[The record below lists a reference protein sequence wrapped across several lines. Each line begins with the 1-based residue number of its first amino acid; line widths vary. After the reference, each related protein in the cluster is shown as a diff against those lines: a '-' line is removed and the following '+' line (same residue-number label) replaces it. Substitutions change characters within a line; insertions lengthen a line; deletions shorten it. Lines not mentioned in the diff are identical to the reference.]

1 MKKAKLLLTAFSAV
15 VLIGL
20 TVSSCKKSTS
30 SAPTPSPASEET
42 QTTLDNSNAE
52 HTVSDIT
59 EMASQASDGS
69 ASLGAY
75 RTDANDQVCGLSCA
89 SIVRD
94 TVNKTVV
101 ITFNGSAPCL
111 DGHTRSG
118 VITVNYSGSA
128 VGAKHYRDP
137 GFSCSITSTNYVV
150 DGNQVNIINKTVT
163 NTTQPGFNPMSTNLT
178 WSVNAHVSI
187 VKATG
192 GTIDWTCLRTKTLL
206 NTGDTTIYH
215 GAARAI
221 SWAKARVGNI
231 GSASGTTASGIAF
244 TVNIT
249 SQLIRDFGAC
259 NINGKH
265 PIIQG
270 TLQFT
275 PSGHPVRTLDYGTG
289 ACDLLA
295 TVTVNGVT
303 TNITIN

>member
-1 MKKAKLLLTAFSAV
+1 MKKTKLLLAAFTAVLFIGFS
-15 VLIGL
+15 
-20 TVSSCKKSTS
+20 VSSCKKSS
-30 SAPTPSPASEET
+30 SPSPTPSPAEET

-59 EMASQASDGS
+59 EMASQASDGT

-89 SIVRD
+89 TITRD

-118 VITVNYSGSA
+118 SITVNYSASTG
-128 VGAKHYRDP
+128 GAKHYRDP
-137 GFSCSITSTNYVV
+137 GFSCSITSNNYIV

-178 WSVNAHVSI
+178 WSVNAHVTI
-187 VKATG
+187 VKASG

-206 NTGDTTIYH
+206 NTSDTTVYH
-215 GAARAI
+215 GPFHPI
-221 SWAKARVGNI
+221 SWNKARVGNI
-231 GSASGTTASGIAF
+231 GSASGTTTSGIAF

-249 SQLIRDFGAC
+249 NLLIRDFGGC

-275 PSGHPVRTLDYGTG
+275 PSGHPVRTLDYGNG
-289 ACDLLA
+289 SCDLLA

-303 TNITIN
+303 TTITIN